1 MEEEY
6 KPIFQLEDEEK
17 SERIRRI
24 MQRRKEWDI
33 SKGLIKPEIQLPK
46 FKKEENVKK
55 EEVFPT
61 LVKEEFPTL
70 GQNFT
75 PVKGVWGAKK
85 LKI

>member
-6 KPIFQLEDEEK
+6 KPIFQLEEEKK

-33 SKGLIKPEIQLPK
+33 SKGLIKPEIQ
-46 FKKEENVKK
+46 KKEENVEKGTIIK
-55 EEVFPT
+55 E
-61 LVKEEFPTL
+61 EEFPTL
-70 GQNFT
+70 GQNPT
-75 PVKGVWGAKK
+75 PVKGAWSAKK